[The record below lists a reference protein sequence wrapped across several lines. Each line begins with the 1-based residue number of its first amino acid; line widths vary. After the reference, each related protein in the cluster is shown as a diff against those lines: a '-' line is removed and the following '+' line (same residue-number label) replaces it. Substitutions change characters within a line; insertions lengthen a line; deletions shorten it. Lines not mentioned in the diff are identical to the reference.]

1 MIAAMKDTPASAA
14 GKWASIIATL
24 CHRNA
29 GGNVFAAGG
38 DNFGGANDLP
48 NWAVGSVDKRAAL
61 HWDTSQTIANCK
73 VNGVATLAIVDSG
86 SYKTIMD
93 TAMAKIL
100 GLRVRQACRGDCGT
114 YSVPGTGQT
123 NAYEGVV
130 DEEVRI

>member
-1 MIAAMKDTPASAA
+1 
-14 GKWASIIATL
+14 
-24 CHRNA
+24 
-29 GGNVFAAGG
+29 
-38 DNFGGANDLP
+38 LP
-48 NWAVGSVDKRAAL
+48 NWAIGSEDKRAAL

-73 VNGVATLAIVDSG
+73 INGVATLAIVDSG

-100 GLRVRQACRGDCGT
+100 GLRVRQAFKGDCGT

-130 DEEVRI
+130 DGEVRI